1 MLAFVLA
8 QLTAPVEQHSDD
20 DGAMVMT
27 GGEPAE
33 AIVRL
38 TESEVTVAEF
48 AIAWRGPYT
57 GSVEPI
63 AIGTVHWT
71 AISAEA
77 AMRAVKAL
85 VSAARE
91 ARLSKFRGCG
101 MCGQSTPPEWMHDDN
116 VCQECA
122 ERDLGVVH

>member
-1 MLAFVLA
+1 MLAFALA

-33 AIVRL
+33 VIVRL

-63 AIGTVHWT
+63 PIGTVHWT
-71 AISAEA
+71 AISAEG

-85 VSAARE
+85 VGAARE
-91 ARLSKFRGCG
+91 ARLVKFRVCG
-101 MCGQSTPPEWMHDDN
+101 MCEQS
-116 VCQECA
+116 
-122 ERDLGVVH
+122 